1 MSDDDKTQMKPP
13 AGAGT
18 SDRTVIIPRPG
29 NRQSTARPAA
39 PGASRG
45 AAVAASLPL
54 LDSFRG
60 RNILASSAGTLFSV
74 IIKLRNTLEHKD
86 TAGLQ
91 RQLVEEIKQFESR
104 ANTAGVAQEQL
115 VTARYALC
123 TSLDEAIMNTPW
135 GATSNWSQNS
145 LLSTFHNE
153 GFGGEKFFN
162 ILTRL
167 LETPGQNVD
176 LLEFYYTC
184 ICLGF
189 EGKYRMEPR
198 GRDQLELV
206 LDNLYRT
213 IEQIRPLAETDLSP
227 SWRGVGDKQGGLV
240 SYLPLWMVSCCVLA
254 VLLLCYSGFRWWLYD
269 ISEPTAQQIQ
279 TLSAEQANTNK
290 PRTSTR

>member
-1 MSDDDKTQMKPP
+1 MSDDDKTRMQP
-13 AGAGT
+13 AAGFDGG
-18 SDRTVIIPRPG
+18 DRTVIIPRPG
-29 NRQSTARPAA
+29 NRQAA
-39 PGASRG
+39 PRAAPVTG
-45 AAVAASLPL
+45 AAAMAAPLPL

-60 RNILASSAGTLFSV
+60 RNVLASSAGTLFSV
-74 IIKLRNTLEHKD
+74 IIKLRNTLEHGD

-91 RQLVEEIKQFESR
+91 RQLVDELKQFESR
-104 ANTAGVAQEQL
+104 ANAAGVPQEHA

-135 GATSNWSQNS
+135 GASSNWSQNS

-153 GFGGEKFFN
+153 TFGGEKFFN

-167 LETPGQNVD
+167 LETPGQNID
-176 LLEFYYTC
+176 LLEFYYIC

-213 IEQIRPLAETDLSP
+213 IEQIRPLVETDLSP
-227 SWRGVGDKQGGLV
+227 SWRGVGDKQAGLV
-240 SYLPLWMVSCCVLA
+240 SYIPLWMVGCCVLA

-269 ISEPTAQQIQ
+269 ISEPTAHQIQ
-279 TLSAEQANTNK
+279 VLSDEQANINK
-290 PRTSTR
+290 PLTSGR